1 MFKKS
6 KSKIVRL
13 VASAAIV
20 LLLQNVALALSCDLQ
35 CLTQHHHQH
44 KHETMTAPS
53 PSSHMVHDHHGISA
67 NRTDISAS
75 ASLMSPSVVF
85 SSQVQTCEPV
95 LSVGPRFKTEN
106 NKGSDVSSEIASTAQ
121 THQESLSHFSASFLP
136 EVQPPG
142 STTPFLLALRI

>member
-6 KSKIVRL
+6 KSKIMRL

-44 KHETMTAPS
+44 MHETMTGSS
-53 PSSHMVHDHHGISA
+53 PSSHMVHDHHGNA
-67 NRTDISAS
+67 PDRTRASAS
-75 ASLMSPSVVF
+75 ASMRGPSVVL
-85 SSQVQTCEPV
+85 SSQVQTCEPM

-106 NKGSDVSSEIASTAQ
+106 NKGSDVSSEIASSVQ
-121 THQESLSHFSASFLP
+121 SEQEPLSHFPASFLT

-142 STTPFLLALRI
+142 STTRFLLSLRI